1 MHCRNADANAVQY
14 DHLYSS
20 TKRRR
25 LDNDLDDWKDDYADD
40 AETARQDDVDNYV
53 ALRLNAEQTNSFQR
67 EVDGE
72 PTFDITKFWLDPSI
86 QTLLPRLSRVAIGVL
101 SVPASSASSER
112 IFSTAGRVLEKRRCQ
127 LSSSSV
133 DALVFMHSQ
142 HHAHSAVNA

>member
-72 PTFDITKFWLDPSI
+72 PSFDITKFWLDPSI

-101 SVPASSASSER
+101 SVPASGASSER
-112 IFSTAGRVLEKRRCQ
+112 VFSTAGSVLEKRRCQ
-127 LSSSSV
+127 LSSTSV

-142 HHAHSAVNA
+142 HHAAVNK